1 MPAYKAVVFDRDST
15 LNVTTQ
21 ILRAGQ
27 KPGDATDGYV
37 LSPDELALFPCV
49 QPALAT
55 LRAQGVRLFV
65 FTQQN
70 GIGKGLVT
78 SAGIDAIHAHMN
90 ALLGADAAI
99 EKFYYAWSIP
109 GQPVDARAKPSP
121 AMLHEVMQEHG
132 LAAADILVAG
142 DSKRD
147 YEAAVAAGMDFVWI
161 RDDLRRVAEADMQKT
176 GCAVYED
183 VAEMVREVFP

>member
-27 KPGDATDGYV
+27 KPGDPTDGYV
-37 LSPDELALFPCV
+37 LSRDELRLFPAV
-49 QPALAT
+49 KPALAV

-78 SAGIDAIHAHMN
+78 PADVDAIHMHMN
-90 ALLGADAAI
+90 VLLGADAAI

-109 GQPVDARAKPSP
+109 GQPADPRAKPSP
-121 AMLHEVMQEHG
+121 AMLNEIIQEHG
-132 LAAADILVAG
+132 LKAAEVLVAG

-147 YEAAVAAGMDFVWI
+147 YDAAMAAGMDFVWI

-176 GCAVYED
+176 GCAVYDD
-183 VAEMVREVFP
+183 VAEMVRELFP

>member
-21 ILRAGQ
+21 ILRTGQ
-27 KPGDATDGYV
+27 KPGDPTDGYV
-37 LSPDELALFPCV
+37 LSPEELALFPSV
-49 QPALAT
+49 KPALT
-55 LRAQGVRLFV
+55 SLRAQGLRLFV

-78 SAGIDAIHAHMN
+78 PAEIDAIHAHMN
-90 ALLGADAAI
+90 MLLGADAAI
-99 EKFYYAWSIP
+99 EKFYYAWSVP
-109 GQPVDARAKPSP
+109 GQPVDPRAKPSP
-121 AMLHEVMQEHG
+121 AMLFEIMQEHG
-132 LAAADILVAG
+132 FKAAEVLVAG

-147 YEAAVAAGMDFVWI
+147 YAAAMAAGMDFVWI

-176 GCAVYED
+176 GCRVYDD
-183 VAEMVREVFP
+183 VAEMVRDLFA